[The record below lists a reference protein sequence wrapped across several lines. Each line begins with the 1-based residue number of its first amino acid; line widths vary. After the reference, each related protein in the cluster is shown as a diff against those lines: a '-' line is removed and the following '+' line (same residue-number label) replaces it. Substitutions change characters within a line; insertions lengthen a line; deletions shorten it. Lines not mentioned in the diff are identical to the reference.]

1 MAYTPD
7 ALESLKR
14 APASGLLDVILHRW
28 SPRSFSDRDVSADD
42 LKKVFEAARW
52 SASSFNEQPWRFFV
66 GRRGDATY
74 TRIFESLVT
83 PNQAWAKTA
92 PVLILSVAR
101 KHFSHNGDRNAHAW
115 HDVGQATAN
124 LALQATALGLHT
136 HSMAG
141 FDHAKAQQAFR
152 LPEDYE
158 TVSVTAL
165 GYVGDP
171 SVLPDHLR
179 KMEESPRQRK
189 ELKDLVFA
197 DWEQPARF

>member
-1 MAYTPD
+1 M
-7 ALESLKR
+7 
-14 APASGLLDVILHRW
+14 LDVILHRW

-66 GRRGDATY
+66 GRHGDATY
-74 TRIFESLVT
+74 TRIFDSLVT

-141 FDHAKAQQAFR
+141 FDHAKAQHAFR
-152 LPEDYE
+152 LPDDYE
-158 TVSVTAL
+158 TVAVTAL

-197 DWEQPARF
+197 DWEQPAQL